1 MNSRTDLALECMDFA
16 GGAGAEGAEYRRFT
30 QGGLACEEVRVSSPR
45 AAERLGKPVGRYLT
59 ADPTPFA
66 RDSGISFQ
74 EAEDLAGCLCA
85 LLPEHCRQVL
95 VAGLGNRSI
104 TPDAYGPQ
112 VADQILVTR
121 HLPPSLTRQIG
132 LDGVNPVSAV
142 APGVLG
148 QTGVESAELIQAV
161 CRLVQPQAV
170 IVVDALAC
178 SGLERLGRTV
188 QMSDAGIV
196 PGSGVHNNRRELSR
210 NTLGVPVIGVGVPM
224 VAEIDGG
231 VSPLIVTPR
240 EIDLILEHAAKLTAC
255 AINKALQP
263 TLSVEEI
270 LSLTS

>member
-16 GGAGAEGAEYRRFT
+16 GGAKIKGAAYRRFT
-30 QGGLACEEVRVSSPR
+30 QGGLACEEVVVSSPQ
-45 AAERLGKPVGRYLT
+45 AAEQLEKPVGRYLT

-74 EAEDLAGCLCA
+74 EAEDLAKCLSA
-85 LLPEHCRQVL
+85 FLPAGCRQVL

-104 TPDAYGPQ
+104 TPDAYGPK

-121 HLPPSLTRQIG
+121 HLSPSLIKQIG
-132 LDGVNPVSAV
+132 LNEVNPVSAI

-148 QTGVESAELIQAV
+148 QTGMESAELIQAV

-178 SGLERLGRTV
+178 SSLKRLGRTV

-196 PGSGVHNNRRELSR
+196 PGSGVHNNRRELNR
-210 NTLGVPVIGVGVPM
+210 RTLGVPVIGVGVPM
-224 VAEIDGG
+224 VAEMDG
-231 VSPLIVTPR
+231 VVPPLIVTPR

-263 TLSVEEI
+263 SLQTEEI
-270 LSLTS
+270 LALTS

>member
-16 GGAGAEGAEYRRFT
+16 GGAGVEGAEYRRFT

-74 EAEDLAGCLCA
+74 EAEDLAECLSA

-95 VAGLGNRSI
+95 VAGLGNRSM
-104 TPDAYGPQ
+104 
-112 VADQILVTR
+112 ADQILVTR
-121 HLPPSLTRQIG
+121 HLPSSLTRQIG

>member
-16 GGAGAEGAEYRRFT
+16 GGAAMEGVTYRRFT
-30 QGGLACEEVRVSSPR
+30 QGRLACEEVTVSSLQ

-59 ADPTPFA
+59 ADPAPFA
-66 RDSGISFQ
+66 WDSGISFQ
-74 EAEDLAGCLCA
+74 EAEDLAGCLSA
-85 LLPEHCRQVL
+85 LLPAHCRQVL

-121 HLPPSLTRQIG
+121 HLPSSLTRRIG

-148 QTGVESAELIQAV
+148 QTGVESAELIRAV

-178 SGLERLGRTV
+178 SGLKRLGRTV

-196 PGSGVHNNRRELSR
+196 PGSGVHNNRRKLDR
-210 NTLGVPVIGVGVPM
+210 KTLGVPVIGVGVPM
-224 VAEIDGG
+224 VAEMDGA
-231 VSPLIVTPR
+231 VPPLIVTPR

-263 TLSVEEI
+263 SLPMEEI
-270 LSLTS
+270 LALTS

>member
-16 GGAGAEGAEYRRFT
+16 GGTALEGATHRRFA
-30 QGGLACEEVRVSSPR
+30 QGQLDCEEVTISSPQ
-45 AAERLGKPVGRYLT
+45 AAKALGKPVGRYLT

-66 RDSGISFQ
+66 RDSGVSLQ
-74 EAEDLAGCLCA
+74 EAEDLADCLQS
-85 LLPEHCRQVL
+85 LLPGGCSRVL

-121 HLPPSLTRQIG
+121 HLPDSLTRQIG
-132 LDGVNPVSAV
+132 LEGVNPVSAF

-161 CRLVQPQAV
+161 CQLVQPQAV

-196 PGSGVHNNRRELSR
+196 PGSGVHNNRRELNR
-210 NTLGVPVIGVGVPM
+210 RTLGVPVIGVGVPM
-224 VAEIDGG
+224 VAEISG
-231 VSPLIVTPR
+231 SSQPLIVTPR

-263 TLSVEEI
+263 ELTVEEI
-270 LSLTS
+270 LALTG

>member
-16 GGAGAEGAEYRRFT
+16 GEVSFQGLEHRRFT
-30 QGGLACEEVRVSSPR
+30 QGKLACEEVTVSSHQ
-45 AAERLGKPVGRYLT
+45 AAERIGKPVGRYLT

-66 RDSGISFQ
+66 KDSGISIQ
-74 EAEDLAGCLCA
+74 EAEDLGNCLHG
-85 LLPEHCRQVL
+85 LLPKQEGPVL
-95 VAGLGNRSI
+95 VVGLGNRSI

-121 HLPPSLTRQIG
+121 HLPASLTREIG
-132 LDGVNPVSAV
+132 WEGVKPVSAI

-161 CRLVQPQAV
+161 CRVVRPQAV
-170 IVVDALAC
+170 IAVDALAC

-196 PGSGVHNNRRELSR
+196 PGSGVHNNRRELSGH
-210 NTLGVPVIGVGVPM
+210 TLGVPVIGVGVPM
-224 VAEIDGG
+224 VAEISGP
-231 VSPLIVTPR
+231 SQPLIVTPR

-263 TLSVEEI
+263 ELTVEEI
-270 LSLTS
+270 LALTG

>member
-16 GGAGAEGAEYRRFT
+16 GGAGMEGVRHRRFA
-30 QGGLACEEVRVSSPR
+30 QGRLACEEVRVTSPQ
-45 AAERLGKPVGRYLT
+45 AAERLGKPVGRYFT
-59 ADPTPFA
+59 ADPAPFA
-66 RDSGISFQ
+66 QDSGISFQ
-74 EAEDLAGCLCA
+74 EAEDLAECVSA

-121 HLPPSLTRQIG
+121 HLPSSLTRQIG
-132 LDGVNPVSAV
+132 LEGVNPVSAV

-210 NTLGVPVIGVGVPM
+210 KTLGVPVIGMGVPM

>member
-1 MNSRTDLALECMDFA
+1 MNTRTDLALECMDFA
-16 GGAGAEGAEYRRFT
+16 GGAFFQGVKHRRFA
-30 QGGLACEEVRVSSPR
+30 QGQVDCEEVIIASPR
-45 AAERLGKPVGRYLT
+45 AAKAMGKPVGRYLT
-59 ADPTPFA
+59 ADPTPFMQ
-66 RDSGISFQ
+66 DSGVSLQ
-74 EAEDLAGCLCA
+74 EGADLAACLQA
-85 LLPEHCRQVL
+85 LLPPGCEKVL

-121 HLPPSLTRQIG
+121 HLPDALTRKIG
-132 LDGVNPVSAV
+132 LEGVRPVSAI

-148 QTGVESAELIQAV
+148 QTGVESAELIGAV
-161 CRLVQPQAV
+161 CRVVQPQAV

-210 NTLGVPVIGVGVPM
+210 RTLGVPVIGVGVPM
-224 VAEIDGG
+224 VAEIPGAG
-231 VSPLIVTPR
+231 QPLIVTPR

-263 TLSVEEI
+263 ELTVEEI
-270 LSLTS
+270 LALTG

>member
-16 GGAGAEGAEYRRFT
+16 REASLQGLEHRRFA
-30 QGGLACEEVRVSSPR
+30 QGQLACEEVTVSSPQ
-45 AAERLGKPVGRYLT
+45 AAERMGKPVGRYLT
-59 ADPTPFA
+59 ADPAPFA
-66 RDSGISFQ
+66 RDSGVSFQ
-74 EAEDLAGCLCA
+74 EAEDLADCLKS
-85 LLPEHCRQVL
+85 LLPEDCHRVL

-121 HLPPSLTRQIG
+121 HLPGSLTKEIG
-132 LDGVNPVSAV
+132 LEGVNPVSAF

-161 CRLVQPQAV
+161 CRVVQPQAV
-170 IVVDALAC
+170 VVVDALAC

-196 PGSGVHNNRRELSR
+196 PGSGVHNNRQELNR
-210 NTLGVPVIGVGVPM
+210 HTLGVPVVGVGVPM
-224 VAEIDGG
+224 VAEISG
-231 VSPLIVTPR
+231 SSQSLIVTPR

-255 AINKALQP
+255 AINIALQP
-263 TLSVEEI
+263 TLSTEEI
-270 LSLTS
+270 LALTG